1 MKLLVTGG
9 LGFIGSNFCRLML
22 AKHPDYELIN
32 VDKIGIGANPANL
45 HDIENDK
52 RYTFIKGDICNP
64 QLMNRLIHQVD
75 AVVNIAAETH
85 VDRSISDPNV
95 FLQNNTVGTF
105 TILEAIRKHNHK
117 ARLLQVS
124 TDEVYGEAL
133 EGSFTENTPP
143 KPSNP
148 YSAAKAAADM
158 FVLSYH
164 KTFGLNVSITR
175 CTNNFGPYQLPEKLI
190 PKTVIRALRDL
201 PIPIYGKGTNIR
213 DWIYVQDHCEALNT
227 VLEKG
232 KAGEIYNVS
241 AGNEIANIEIV
252 KKIICLLNKPE
263 SLITFVED
271 RPGHDT
277 RYSLDSTKTR
287 TELGWKPK
295 FSFEKSLES
304 TVKWYL
310 DNEHWWTP
318 FATEVILHPTP
329 WKLRWSSLKL
339 LITGASGLYGSKLA
353 QLALAK
359 NFEVYSSD
367 IQSLSVYGN
376 FVKLDISEKAQ
387 VEEAFKTIKPDVVV
401 HAATLT
407 DVDKCELNKEL
418 AWKVNVEGTKNIV
431 EAARKYGFFSNLHFH

>member
-22 AKHPDYELIN
+22 ASHPDIELIN
-32 VDKIGIGANPANL
+32 VDKIGMGANPANL

-64 QLMNRLIHQVD
+64 LLMNRLVHQVD

-85 VDRSISDPNV
+85 VDRSIVDPNV

-105 TILEAIRKHNHK
+105 IILEAIKRHNHK

-124 TDEVYGEAL
+124 TDEVYGEAT
-133 EGSFTENTPP
+133 EGSFTENTPL

-158 FVLSYH
+158 FVLSYF

-175 CTNNFGPYQLPEKLI
+175 CTNNFGPYQMPEKLI

-213 DWIYVQDHCEALNT
+213 DWIYVQDHCEALST
-227 VLEKG
+227 VLDKG

-241 AGNEIANIEIV
+241 AGNEIANIEIA
-252 KKIICLLNKPE
+252 KKIICQLQKPE

-277 RYSLDSTKTR
+277 RYSLDSAKLR
-287 TELGWKPK
+287 SELGWKPK
-295 FSFEKSLES
+295 FSFEGSLES

-329 WKLRWSSLKL
+329 WKL
-339 LITGASGLYGSKLA
+339 GGS
-353 QLALAK
+353 
-359 NFEVYSSD
+359 
-367 IQSLSVYGN
+367 
-376 FVKLDISEKAQ
+376 
-387 VEEAFKTIKPDVVV
+387 
-401 HAATLT
+401 H
-407 DVDKCELNKEL
+407 
-418 AWKVNVEGTKNIV
+418 
-431 EAARKYGFFSNLHFH
+431 

>member
-9 LGFIGSNFCRLML
+9 LGFIGSNFCRYML
-22 AKHPDYELIN
+22 AEHSDYELIN
-32 VDKIGIGANPANL
+32 VDKMGIGANPANL
-45 HDIENDK
+45 RDIENDK

-85 VDRSISDPNV
+85 VDRSIADPNL
-95 FLQNNTVGTF
+95 FLQNNTLGTF
-105 TILEAIRKHNHK
+105 TILEAIRRHNHK
-117 ARLLQVS
+117 ARLIQVS

-133 EGSFTENTPP
+133 EGSFAENATL

-148 YSAAKAAADM
+148 YSASKAAADM

-164 KTFGLNVSITR
+164 KTFGLNASITR

-190 PKTVIRALRDL
+190 PKTIIRALRDL
-201 PIPIYGKGTNIR
+201 PIPIYGKGINVR
-213 DWIYVQDHCEALNT
+213 DWIYVEDHCAALRI

-252 KKIICLLNKPE
+252 KKILGQLGKPE

-277 RYSLDSTKTR
+277 RYSLDAAKIR
-287 TELGWKPK
+287 AELGWQPK
-295 FSFEKSLES
+295 YEFEECLES

-310 DNEHWWTP
+310 KNEHWWLP

-329 WKLRWSSLKL
+329 WKL
-339 LITGASGLYGSKLA
+339 G
-353 QLALAK
+353 
-359 NFEVYSSD
+359 
-367 IQSLSVYGN
+367 
-376 FVKLDISEKAQ
+376 
-387 VEEAFKTIKPDVVV
+387 
-401 HAATLT
+401 
-407 DVDKCELNKEL
+407 
-418 AWKVNVEGTKNIV
+418 
-431 EAARKYGFFSNLHFH
+431 GFH

>member
-9 LGFIGSNFCRLML
+9 LGFIGSNFCTYML

-45 HDIENDK
+45 RDIENDK
-52 RYTFIKGDICNP
+52 RYTFIKGDICNS

-85 VDRSISDPNV
+85 VDRSIADPNM
-95 FLQNNTVGTF
+95 FLQNNTIGTF
-105 TILEAIRKHNHK
+105 TILEAIRRHNHK

-133 EGSFTENTPP
+133 EGSFTENDPP

-148 YSAAKAAADM
+148 YSASKAAADM
-158 FVLSYH
+158 FVLSYY
-164 KTFGLNVSITR
+164 KTYGLNVSITR

-201 PIPIYGKGTNIR
+201 PIPIYGSGMNIR
-213 DWIYVQDHCEALNT
+213 DWIYVQDHCSAIEA

-232 KAGEIYNVS
+232 NPGEIYNVS
-241 AGNEIANIEIV
+241 AGNEVTNIDIV
-252 KKIICLLNKPE
+252 KKIISILNKPE

-277 RYSLDSTKTR
+277 RYSLDSCKLRKT
-287 TELGWKPK
+287 LGWQSKCDFK
-295 FSFEKSLES
+295 QSLES

-310 DNEHWWTP
+310 ENEHWWTP

-329 WKLRWSSLKL
+329 WKLG
-339 LITGASGLYGSKLA
+339 GA
-353 QLALAK
+353 
-359 NFEVYSSD
+359 
-367 IQSLSVYGN
+367 
-376 FVKLDISEKAQ
+376 
-387 VEEAFKTIKPDVVV
+387 
-401 HAATLT
+401 H
-407 DVDKCELNKEL
+407 
-418 AWKVNVEGTKNIV
+418 
-431 EAARKYGFFSNLHFH
+431 

>member
-9 LGFIGSNFCRLML
+9 LGFIGSNFCRYML
-22 AKHPDYELIN
+22 AKHSDYELIN

-85 VDRSISDPNV
+85 VDRSIADPNV
-95 FLQNNTVGTF
+95 FFQNNTLGTF
-105 TILEAIRKHNHK
+105 IILEAIRRHNHK
-117 ARLLQVS
+117 ARLMQVS

-133 EGSFTENTPP
+133 EGSFTENDPP

-148 YSAAKAAADM
+148 YSASKAAADM
-158 FVLSYH
+158 FVLSYY
-164 KTFGLNVSITR
+164 KTYGLNVSITR

-201 PIPIYGKGTNIR
+201 PIPIYGSGMNIR
-213 DWIYVQDHCEALNT
+213 DWIYVQDHCSAIET

-232 KAGEIYNVS
+232 TPGEIYNVS
-241 AGNEIANIEIV
+241 AGNEVTNIDIV
-252 KKIICLLNKPE
+252 KKIISMLHKSE

-277 RYSLDSTKTR
+277 RYSLDSSKARKT
-287 TELGWKPK
+287 LGWQSKC
-295 FSFEKSLES
+295 SFEQSLES

-310 DNEHWWTP
+310 ENEHWWAP

-329 WKLRWSSLKL
+329 WKLG
-339 LITGASGLYGSKLA
+339 GA
-353 QLALAK
+353 
-359 NFEVYSSD
+359 
-367 IQSLSVYGN
+367 
-376 FVKLDISEKAQ
+376 
-387 VEEAFKTIKPDVVV
+387 
-401 HAATLT
+401 H
-407 DVDKCELNKEL
+407 
-418 AWKVNVEGTKNIV
+418 
-431 EAARKYGFFSNLHFH
+431 

>member
-9 LGFIGSNFCRLML
+9 LGFIGSNFCRLIL
-22 AKHPDYELIN
+22 SKYPDCELIN
-32 VDKIGIGANPANL
+32 VDKMGIGANPANL

-64 QLMNRLIHQVD
+64 QLMNRLIHQVN

-85 VDRSISDPNV
+85 VDRSIADPNI

-105 TILEAIRKHNHK
+105 TILEAIRRHNHK

-133 EGSFTENTPP
+133 EGSFTESTPP

-158 FVLSYH
+158 FVLSYY

-190 PKTVIRALRDL
+190 PKTLIRALRDL
-201 PIPIYGKGTNIR
+201 PIPVYGKGTNIR
-213 DWIYVQDHCEALNT
+213 DWIYVQDHCEAISA

-232 KAGEIYNVS
+232 RAGEIYNVS
-241 AGNEIANIEIV
+241 AGNEVANIEIV
-252 KKIICLLNKPE
+252 KKIICLLHKPE

-271 RPGHDT
+271 RPGHDV
-277 RYSLDSTKTR
+277 RYSLDSSKIR
-287 TELGWKPK
+287 SELGWKPK
-295 FSFEKSLES
+295 GSFEQCLES
-304 TVKWYL
+304 TVQWYL
-310 DNEHWWTP
+310 ENEHWWSP

-329 WKLRWSSLKL
+329 WKL
-339 LITGASGLYGSKLA
+339 
-353 QLALAK
+353 
-359 NFEVYSSD
+359 
-367 IQSLSVYGN
+367 
-376 FVKLDISEKAQ
+376 
-387 VEEAFKTIKPDVVV
+387 
-401 HAATLT
+401 
-407 DVDKCELNKEL
+407 
-418 AWKVNVEGTKNIV
+418 GT
-431 EAARKYGFFSNLHFH
+431 H